1 MVELTQ
7 EEQRRLRKDLI
18 ALDCAAALAYERL
31 FGQQHRNEFGLR
43 PRESGNAL
51 ASALAARLPVYTH
64 NEALTEFRRFDPPEL
79 QGALFDRGGREMRLA
94 DGRAVVRLVI
104 RLSDLQDAI
113 ANPRTLPLG
122 PQSEPAAAVREVT
135 A

>member
-18 ALDCAAALAYERL
+18 ALDCAAALYKRL
-31 FGQQHRNEFGLR
+31 SGQKHGDKFGSKA
-43 PRESGNAL
+43 RESGNAL

-64 NEALTEFRRFDPPEL
+64 NDPLTEFSRFYPSEL
-79 QGALFDRGGREMRLA
+79 EGASFKRGGRELRLA
-94 DGRAVVRLVI
+94 DGRVVVRLVV

-113 ANPRTLPLG
+113 ENPPPLPHEFKG
-122 PQSEPAAAVREVT
+122 TPAVHAELRG
-135 A
+135 

>member
-31 FGQQHRNEFGLR
+31 FGQKHRDEFGLR

-51 ASALAARLPVYTH
+51 ASALASRLPIYAH
-64 NEALTEFRRFDPPEL
+64 NEQLTEFKRFDPPEL
-79 QGALFDRGGREMRLA
+79 QGVLFNRGGRELRFP
-94 DGRAVVRLVI
+94 DGRALERLVV
-104 RLSDLQDAI
+104 RLSDLRAAI
-113 ANPRTLPLG
+113 ANPQLLPLG
-122 PQSEPAAAVREVT
+122 LHAERAAEGG
-135 A
+135 